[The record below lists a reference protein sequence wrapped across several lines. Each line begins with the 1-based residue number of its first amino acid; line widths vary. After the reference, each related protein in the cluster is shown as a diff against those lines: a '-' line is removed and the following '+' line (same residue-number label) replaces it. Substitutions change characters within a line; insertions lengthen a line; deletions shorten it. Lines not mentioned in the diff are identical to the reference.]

1 VPTTERA
8 TWCSTPT
15 AASAARRLLPEA
27 KKKFHAATASKDGE
41 LAIDIDYFKRVN
53 DSFGHGVGDDVI
65 EFVGRTIQAQVRTTD
80 KVARFGGEEF
90 VVLLRETDVSNGT
103 MLAERI
109 REQIAR
115 SLIAVRGD
123 SAVHVTVSI
132 GLATAKEDDRDIA
145 DVIERGDRA
154 LYVAKSSGRNR
165 VVADEVTAT
174 SKAA

>member
-1 VPTTERA
+1 
-8 TWCSTPT
+8 
-15 AASAARRLLPEA
+15 
-27 KKKFHAATASKDGE
+27 
-41 LAIDIDYFKRVN
+41 
-53 DSFGHGVGDDVI
+53 
-65 EFVGRTIQAQVRTTD
+65 
-80 KVARFGGEEF
+80 
-90 VVLLRETDVSNGT
+90 

-109 REQIAR
+109 RDQIAS
-115 SLIAVRGD
+115 SLIAGRGD

-132 GLATAKEDDRDIA
+132 GLATARDDDRDIA